1 MSGFRPYFWHEL
13 VAAAYDGNWR
23 WHWILPERAVH
34 DGWRDVDADGHS
46 DYVDGADGADDVV
59 DAVDDVV
66 DDSVDDDDVGIM
78 AVATKNAA
86 ATGKKTNNNN
96 DLNPHELNPLWEVV
110 PEQFINKIKAC
121 CWKYVL
127 NTK

>member
-1 MSGFRPYFWHEL
+1 M
-13 VAAAYDGNWR
+13 
-23 WHWILPERAVH
+23 
-34 DGWRDVDADGHS
+34 DADGHS

-86 ATGKKTNNNN
+86 ATGKKQTITMTLIRTSLIRYTKLFQNN
-96 DLNPHELNPLWEVV
+96 L
-110 PEQFINKIKAC
+110 
-121 CWKYVL
+121 
-127 NTK
+127 